1 MFFHSL
7 LVLSTRVCFN
17 DLNHSWNSSCP
28 YCRKNNIMRKL
39 NLKLLETVAQYS
51 MILQVHKIVDLSEQ
65 PDREAMWNLEVIEAH
80 KLFYLSSP
88 E

>member
-1 MFFHSL
+1 MLIFKACWSDGVKLLDGQKKSSL
-7 LVLSTRVCFN
+7 LSR
-17 DLNHSWNSSCP
+17 S
-28 YCRKNNIMRKL
+28 
-39 NLKLLETVAQYS
+39 AQYS

-80 KLFYLSSP
+80 KLFYLTSP